1 MNVESFKEIL
11 RRQKASGLSVR
22 DFCFNE
28 GLTKSTFYYWLRKIA
43 YFDEQP
49 KEFIPLL
56 VADTFPAVRK
66 EPVSKKMTQPVQVPV
81 QNGASLE
88 FVFPNGT
95 RLLVGNKV
103 DLDLLQ
109 TIAHLYD

>member
-11 RRQKASGLSVR
+11 RRQKASGLTVR

-28 GLTKSTFYYWLRKIA
+28 GLTKSTFYYWLRKIVN
-43 YFDEQP
+43 FEEQP
-49 KEFIPLL
+49 QEFIPLL
-56 VADTFPAVRK
+56 VTDTFPATRK
-66 EPVSKKMTQPVQVPV
+66 EPVTKKMIQPVQEPL

-95 RLLVGNKV
+95 RLLIGNRI
-103 DLDLLQ
+103 DADLLQ

>member
-1 MNVESFKEIL
+1 MNIESFKEIL
-11 RRQKASGLSVR
+11 RRQRASGLPVR
-22 DFCFNE
+22 DFCINE
-28 GLTKSTFYYWLRKIA
+28 GLTKSTFYYWLRKVTD
-43 YFDEQP
+43 FDGQP

-56 VADTFPAVRK
+56 MTDTFPATRK
-66 EPVSKKMTQPVQVPV
+66 EPVSKKMFQPMQDPI

-95 RLLVGNKV
+95 RLLVGDKV
-103 DLDLLQ
+103 DLALLQ